1 MNDKKN
7 FTFKLIILKIICV
20 KRVNLHLTLKMD
32 KKKNSEIKLSQDWI
46 RKKMKLKK
54 WKIWKKKT

>member
-32 KKKNSEIKLSQDWI
+32 KKKNSEIKLSQD
-46 RKKMKLKK
+46 
-54 WKIWKKKT
+54 